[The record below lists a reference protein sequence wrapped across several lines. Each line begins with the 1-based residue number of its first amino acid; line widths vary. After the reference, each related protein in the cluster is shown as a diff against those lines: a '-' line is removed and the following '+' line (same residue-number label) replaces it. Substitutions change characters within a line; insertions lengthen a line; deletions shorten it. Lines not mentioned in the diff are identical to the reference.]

1 MIRVKFMELDGIN
14 ERKILLNVC
23 HILSITPNVNDLDL
37 PKDCCVINMAG
48 ARGVFAV
55 KNKYEEIIA
64 MLERL

>member
-23 HILSITPNVNDLDL
+23 HIVSIQPSGNDKDL

-48 ARGVFAV
+48 ASGAFIAQD
-55 KNKYEEIIA
+55 KYEDILA
-64 MLERL
+64 VLERL